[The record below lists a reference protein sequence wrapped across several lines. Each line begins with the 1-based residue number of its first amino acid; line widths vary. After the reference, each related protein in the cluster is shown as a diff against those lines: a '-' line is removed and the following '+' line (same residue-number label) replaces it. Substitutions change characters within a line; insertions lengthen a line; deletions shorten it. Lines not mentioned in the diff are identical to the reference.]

1 MVDLE
6 AYFARVGYAEAGEP
20 TLETLATL
28 QRLHPAAIPFETI
41 DVWLGRTIDLSPAAV
56 DAKLITGRRGGY
68 CFEHNSLF
76 LRVLTALGFTAEP
89 LIARSR
95 WGRSPEEV
103 GARTHMALKVWIDGE
118 AWLADVGFGGCMQTA
133 PLRMDER
140 GPQATAFE
148 PRRLRPLGEAPDD
161 GTSAGDLRLEV
172 LIGDDWRPVCDL
184 SRQTQTAAD
193 LEAANWFISTH
204 PGSNLRRHLVAAR
217 TLIEARYVLT
227 DNRLA
232 IRRAGRE
239 TVLKLLDAA
248 GLERALTE
256 DFGLRIRP
264 EWRPMIQ
271 TVADG

>member
-6 AYFARVGYAEAGEP
+6 AYFARIGYAEAAEP
-20 TLETLATL
+20 TFAALATL

-41 DVWLGRTIDLSPAAV
+41 DVWLGRTVDLSPAAV
-56 DAKLITGRRGGY
+56 DAKLIVGRRGGY

-76 LRVLTALGFTAEP
+76 LRVLRAMGFAAEP

-95 WGRSPEEV
+95 WGRSPDDV
-103 GARTHMALKVWIDGE
+103 QARTHMALRVWVEGE
-118 AWLADVGFGGCMQTA
+118 PWLADVGFGGCMQTA
-133 PLRMDER
+133 PLRLDER

-148 PRRLRPLGEAPDD
+148 PRRLRPLEACDD
-161 GTSAGDLRLEV
+161 AAGAAPGDLRLEALV
-172 LIGDDWRPVCDL
+172 GGDWRPVCDL
-184 SRQTQTAAD
+184 VGQAQAD

-204 PGSNLRRHLVAAR
+204 PGSAFRRHLVVAR

-232 IRRAGRE
+232 IRRPGRE

-248 GLERALTE
+248 GLERALVE

-264 EWRPMIQ
+264 EWRPMIEA
-271 TVADG
+271 VADG